1 MSFLAM
7 QTAIARICVDHAFRQ
22 SFLRDPDEAL
32 ASCDLTADESEAV
45 KAIDLQAIQT
55 YADSL
60 VGKKMALVTKWFP
73 LSLAAL
79 KKGLPGDQFRRI
91 VFGYGYQSTRDN
103 TEIGGE
109 WVRGEFLR
117 FKHYLQDL
125 VSKGAFD
132 IPFFTDVLEFEAAR
146 QMMSQDPTASKS
158 REEPPSEEAAAR
170 VFGDAAQQWVK
181 PLLGKH
187 VSVRRFN
194 CDIVALI
201 SETEKDETS
210 EKSETPVT
218 AEPMW
223 AMFVKKPGT
232 SRVVVQTISLPLRD
246 VLELC
251 DGTRTTGEILAS
263 IVSRHA
269 TPAGPAEEEVKGD
282 CLTVLEQFY
291 TAGLISA

>member
-32 ASCDLTADESEAV
+32 LSCDLTADESEAV
-45 KAIDLQAIQT
+45 KAIDLQAILT

-79 KKGLPGDQFRRI
+79 KKGLPGGQFRRI
-91 VFGYGYQSTRDN
+91 VFGYGYQGTRDN
-103 TEIGGE
+103 SEIGGD
-109 WVRGEFLR
+109 WVRGEFMR
-117 FKHYLQDL
+117 FKNYLQDL
-125 VSKGAFD
+125 VSKGEIE

-146 QMMSQDPTASKS
+146 QMMSYDPTTSKS
-158 REEPPSEEAAAR
+158 REEPASEEATAR
-170 VFGDAAQQWVK
+170 VFGDAAQKRVK

-201 SETEKDETS
+201 SETEKDE
-210 EKSETPVT
+210 KSETPVT
-218 AEPMW
+218 ADPMW

-232 SRVVVQTISLPLRD
+232 SRVVVQTISPPLRD

-269 TPAGPAEEEVKGD
+269 TPGGPPEEEVKDD
-282 CLTVLEQFY
+282 CLAVLEQFY